1 MSGDGSSAT
10 NNYSV
15 ISSHGNNAKIESG
28 AVRMGIAMVGVS
40 GGNFSNLI
48 GIQEAPPKNE
58 DNITTDIG
66 NIKSNFKKTDLNNIK
81 QECNLVFLKSHL
93 FVL

>member
-1 MSGDGSSAT
+1 MSGNGSSAT

-48 GIQEAPPKNE
+48 GIQEAPSKNE
-58 DNITTDIG
+58 DGISNDLGILPSKYQNI
-66 NIKSNFKKTDLNNIK
+66 DLIN
-81 QECNLVFLKSHL
+81 
-93 FVL
+93 

>member
-1 MSGDGSSAT
+1 MSGNGSSAT

-48 GIQEAPPKNE
+48 GIQEAPPRHE
-58 DNITTDIG
+58 DDVITDIG
-66 NIKSNFKKTDLNNIK
+66 NIPTKYQKTALNNIRNK
-81 QECNLVFLKSHL
+81 KVCNRAL
-93 FVL
+93 